1 MNIFLFFVYYFD
13 SYIPLPLRYLCAT
26 FTLPL
31 RYLTLSVVTTKWVL
45 KNTKKYIIRNTF
57 RMLFELLYGI
67 FPPILRALSLEYLY
81 HEYAV
86 PE

>member
-26 FTLPL
+26 FTLSS
-31 RYLTLSVVTTKWVL
+31 LSVVTTKWVL

-67 FPPILRALSLEYLY
+67 FPPILRALSLEYRY

>member
-13 SYIPLPLRYLCAT
+13 SYI
-26 FTLPL
+26 TLPL

-67 FPPILRALSLEYLY
+67 FPPILRALSLEYRY